1 MSSVISYI
9 YRLNNVRIFLNPK
22 PNKKTTRFQVV
33 SFLKIVFLFLKLDQL
48 YAGFF
53 KEFHGEFVR
62 VGVLVDNALD
72 SAVDDDAG
80 ADCAGL
86 MGDVHCCAVN

>member
-1 MSSVISYI
+1 MIQTK
-9 YRLNNVRIFLNPK
+9 NPLIEW
-22 PNKKTTRFQVV
+22 VL
-33 SFLKIVFLFLKLDQL
+33 FLKIVFLFLKFDQL

-53 KEFHGEFVR
+53 KELHGEFVG
-62 VGVLVDNALD
+62 VGVLVHNALD

>member
-1 MSSVISYI
+1 MIQTK
-9 YRLNNVRIFLNPK
+9 K
-22 PNKKTTRFQVV
+22 PPVFRWFY
-33 SFLKIVFLFLKLDQL
+33 FLKIVFLFLKFDQF

-53 KEFHGEFVR
+53 KEFHGEFVG
-62 VGVLVDNALD
+62 VGVLIDNALD

-80 ADCAGL
+80 ADRAGL